1 MLWMVPVM
9 FSAAQKALNCGNQVF
24 ISAGASV
31 PGVFWNTIRTPSM
44 VSSSTLPSM
53 MRVGA
58 IRVTAP
64 TGVVLPMAWSTCPCG
79 ECGRKEPYWY

>member
-1 MLWMVPVM
+1 MVPVM

-24 ISAGASV
+24 ISAGVVARRV
-31 PGVFWNTIRTPSM
+31 LEHHPDAVDGELLA
-44 VSSSTLPSM
+44 LPSM

-58 IRVTAP
+58 IRVTVP